1 MSIIRT
7 KSPHRFTIV
16 SNELLAES
24 NPMSW
29 EATGLLIYLLS
40 KPDNW
45 QVSIAALTNIGKCG
59 KNKIESILKE
69 LKRLGYVVGKRH
81 SSGKYNYY
89 VYDTPQTPQSNP
101 KPENQVEAKKP
112 KPENPVQAFPEQ
124 DFQSLIN
131 TDIKI
136 NTENNNNNKTDNQ
149 PAQAVHVNELLLS
162 LDLKVKESETIKKV
176 SQSEEKAERQKEIVN
191 TPISSLAGLSER
203 QLKNANKELA
213 KLAPDQRNLAID
225 TFNNMAKRGE
235 IKRNAMGL
243 LENLI
248 ARGRNNELEPPVT
261 SFSQN
266 PAITPVFNEK
276 TPVEANNE
284 DSRKETLLEI
294 LKIKVAKHKN
304 KMLTEFQE
312 KRAVFIQGVGVIYKD
327 DLTAAGLFD

>member
-69 LKRLGYVVGKRH
+69 LKQLGYVVGKRR

-101 KPENQVEAKKP
+101 KPENQVEAQNPKKP

-136 NTENNNNNKTDNQ
+136 NTENNNNNSETISLNN
-149 PAQAVHVNELLLS
+149 HTVNAHELLLS
-162 LDLKVKESETIKKV
+162 LNF
-176 SQSEEKAERQKEIVN
+176 EEITPTPSKALSGEPKERQKEEVVLL
-191 TPISSLAGLSER
+191 PLSGLNER
-203 QLKNANKELA
+203 QAKEA
-213 KLAPDQRNLAID
+213 SKKLAQLSQEQREIAIMMFNQTAELGRIRKPMALVNQLVNL
-225 TFNNMAKRGE
+225 
-235 IKRNAMGL
+235 GL
-243 LENLI
+243 
-248 ARGRNNELEPPVT
+248 NNELEPPLNA
-261 SFSQN
+261 FNQN
-266 PAITPVFNEK
+266 PNPNPNPELK
-276 TPVEANNE
+276 THSEANNE
-284 DSRKETLLEI
+284 DSRRETLLAI
-294 LKIKVAKHKN
+294 LKDKVARHKER
-304 KMLTEFQE
+304 MLADFL
-312 KRAVFIQGVGVIYKD
+312 KNRALFIKGLGVMYED
-327 DLTAAGLFD
+327 DLRAAGLFD

>member
-69 LKRLGYVVGKRH
+69 LKRLGYVVGKRR

-89 VYDTPQTPQSNP
+89 VYDTPQTPQANP
-101 KPENQVEAKKP
+101 KPENQVQAKKP

-136 NTENNNNNKTDNQ
+136 NTENNNNNSETISSKHH
-149 PAQAVHVNELLLS
+149 AVNAHELLLS
-162 LDLKVKESETIKKV
+162 LNFGETAPTPSKALSSEPK
-176 SQSEEKAERQKEIVN
+176 ERQKEEVVLL
-191 TPISSLAGLSER
+191 PLSGLNER
-203 QLKNANKELA
+203 QAKEA
-213 KLAPDQRNLAID
+213 SKKLSQLSPDQREIAIM
-225 TFNNMAKRGE
+225 TFNQTAELGRIRKPMALV
-235 IKRNAMGL
+235 NQLVNLGL
-243 LENLI
+243 
-248 ARGRNNELEPPVT
+248 NNELEPPLNA
-261 SFSQN
+261 FNQN
-266 PAITPVFNEK
+266 PTFTLTQELK
-276 TPVEANNE
+276 TPVAVNNE
-284 DSRKETLLEI
+284 DSRKETELEV
-294 LKIKVAKHKN
+294 LKLKVAKHKP
-304 KMLTEFQE
+304 KMLDDF
-312 KRAVFIQGVGVIYKD
+312 KRIGAVHIHGLGVFYKD
-327 DLTAAGLFD
+327 DLAAAGLFD